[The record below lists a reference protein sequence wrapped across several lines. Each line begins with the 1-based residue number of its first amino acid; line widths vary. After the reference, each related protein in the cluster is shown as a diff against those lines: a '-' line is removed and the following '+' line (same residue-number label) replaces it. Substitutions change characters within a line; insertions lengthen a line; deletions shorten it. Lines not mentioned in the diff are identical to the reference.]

1 MNIGLTHTSVL
12 TVSNAHTAQT
22 MGSGDMP
29 VLATPV
35 MIALME
41 NAAMLAV
48 DQELP
53 QEQATVGAHIDV
65 SHLRP
70 TALGTEIFATAELTE
85 IDGRRLT
92 FHVVAMQMA
101 DVSAENIGT
110 AATEPVLLGEGTHTR
125 YIVDRESFLA
135 KL

>member
-12 TVSNAHTAQT
+12 TVGDAHTAQA

-48 DQELP
+48 DQKLP
-53 QEQATVGAHIDV
+53 EEQTTVGAYIDV
-65 SHLRP
+65 SHLKP
-70 TALGTEIFATAELTE
+70 SPVGAEVFATAELTE
-85 IDGRRLT
+85 VEDRRLT
-92 FHVVAMQMA
+92 FHVVAMQG
-101 DVSAENIGT
+101 DQVI
-110 AATEPVLLGEGTHTR
+110 GEGTHVR
-125 YIVDRESFLA
+125 YIVSRERFLA

>member
-1 MNIGLTHTSVL
+1 MMLTHTSVL
-12 TVSNAHTAQT
+12 LVSDAHTAQA

-48 DQELP
+48 DQTLP
-53 QEQATVGAHIDV
+53 PEQTTVGAHIDV

-70 TALGTEIFATAELTE
+70 TPVGAEVIATAELTAV
-85 IDGRRLT
+85 DDRRLT
-92 FHVVAMQMA
+92 FHVVAMQ
-101 DVSAENIGT
+101 DDRVI
-110 AATEPVLLGEGTHTR
+110 GEGTHVR
-125 YIVDRESFLA
+125 FIVDRDRFLS

>member
-1 MNIGLTHTSVL
+1 MMNIGLTHTSVL
-12 TVSNAHTAQT
+12 TVSDAHTAQT

-53 QEQATVGAHIDV
+53 AGLTTVGSGVDV
-65 SHLRP
+65 THLKP
-70 TALGTEIFATAELTE
+70 SPLGAEIIATAELTE

-92 FHVVAMQMA
+92 FRVVAMQLTPTGEEEE
-101 DVSAENIGT
+101 V
-110 AATEPVLLGEGTHTR
+110 VVGEGTHVR
-125 YIVDRESFLA
+125 YIVDRDRFLA
-135 KL
+135 KC

>member
-1 MNIGLTHTSVL
+1 MHTSVL
-12 TVSNAHTAQT
+12 TVSDAHTAQA

-53 QEQATVGAHIDV
+53 EEKTTVGSHIAV
-65 SHLRP
+65 THLKP
-70 TALGTEIFATAELTE
+70 SPLGAEIFATAELTE
-85 IDGRRLT
+85 VDGRRLT
-92 FHVVAMQMA
+92 FHVVAMQLSPESE
-101 DVSAENIGT
+101 DE
-110 AATEPVLLGEGTHTR
+110 VLIGEGTHVR
-125 YIVDRESFLA
+125 YIVDRQRFLA
-135 KL
+135 NC

>member
-12 TVSNAHTAQT
+12 LVSDAHTAQA

-53 QEQATVGAHIDV
+53 EEQTTVGTHIDV
-65 SHLRP
+65 SHLKP
-70 TALGTEIFATAELTE
+70 SPVGAEVFATAELTE
-85 IDGRRLT
+85 VEDRRLT
-92 FHVVAMQMA
+92 FHVVAMQG
-101 DVSAENIGT
+101 DQVI
-110 AATEPVLLGEGTHTR
+110 GEGTHVR
-125 YIVDRESFLA
+125 YIVSRERFLA

>member
-1 MNIGLTHTSVL
+1 MMNIGLTHTSVL
-12 TVSNAHTAQT
+12 TVSDAHTAQA

-53 QEQATVGAHIDV
+53 QEQTTVGAHIDV
-65 SHLRP
+65 SHQKP
-70 TALGTEIFATAELTE
+70 SPVGAEVFATAELTE
-85 IDGRRLT
+85 IEGRRLT
-92 FHVVAMQMA
+92 FHVVAMQGD
-101 DVSAENIGT
+101 DVI
-110 AATEPVLLGEGTHTR
+110 GEGTHVR
-125 YIVDRESFLA
+125 FVVDRDRFLTA
-135 KL
+135 AFIRKP